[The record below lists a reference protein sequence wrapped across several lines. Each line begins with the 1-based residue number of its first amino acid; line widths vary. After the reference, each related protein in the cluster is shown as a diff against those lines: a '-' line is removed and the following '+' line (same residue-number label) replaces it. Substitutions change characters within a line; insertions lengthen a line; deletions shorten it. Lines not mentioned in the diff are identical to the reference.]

1 MQNSLDELYHLLL
14 FLDPERVKKECSVEG
29 TTAIAALDQVFS
41 SNEEDEATQKRLANL
56 RELLQ
61 GRMLRRLKDDVL
73 KGVIKAKK
81 ELVVRVELTPTQKK
95 LYRAVLTANFPAL
108 SGAEGS
114 KSKARAPA
122 LQNIVMQLRK
132 VCNHVE
138 LMRDKF
144 PEEMIGADSASSSRR
159 WRQRDVTPPRRRR
172 RGRQRAYA
180 SRESRLATASV
191 PRRW

>member
-1 MQNSLDELYHLLL
+1 M
-14 FLDPERVKKECSVEG
+14 
-29 TTAIAALDQVFS
+29 
-41 SNEEDEATQKRLANL
+41 
-56 RELLQ
+56 
-61 GRMLRRLKDDVL
+61 
-73 KGVIKAKK
+73 
-81 ELVVRVELTPTQKK
+81 RVELTPTQKK

-144 PEEMIGADSASSSRR
+144 PEEMIGIDTASGEAHAIDARRLRESRR
-159 WRQRDVTPPRRRR
+159 WV
-172 RGRQRAYA
+172 G
-180 SRESRLATASV
+180 
-191 PRRW
+191 

>member
-1 MQNSLDELYHLLL
+1 MI
-14 FLDPERVKKECSVEG
+14 
-29 TTAIAALDQVFS
+29 TTQ
-41 SNEEDEATQKRLANL
+41 
-56 RELLQ
+56 
-61 GRMLRRLKDDVL
+61 VL

-144 PEEMIGADSASSSRR
+144 PEDMIQGDRVEALLQGSGKLALLDRMLLKLKEAKARVLLFSQMRRPFFGSR
-159 WRQRDVTPPRRRR
+159 T
-172 RGRQRAYA
+172 
-180 SRESRLATASV
+180 S
-191 PRRW
+191 

>member
-1 MQNSLDELYHLLL
+1 
-14 FLDPERVKKECSVEG
+14 
-29 TTAIAALDQVFS
+29 
-41 SNEEDEATQKRLANL
+41 
-56 RELLQ
+56 
-61 GRMLRRLKDDVL
+61 
-73 KGVIKAKK
+73 
-81 ELVVRVELTPTQKK
+81 
-95 LYRAVLTANFPAL
+95 VLTANFPAL

-144 PEEMIGADSASSSRR
+144 PDDMIGADSASSSRR
-159 WRQRDVTPPRRRR
+159 WRQRDAAPPRRRLHDHTR
-172 RGRQRAYA
+172 VHAIV
-180 SRESRLATASV
+180 ATASV